1 MNNSFMK
8 RMVYEIKI
16 YESQK
21 EFFNNSG
28 IYMEYDTNDLTKIK
42 LLIIGPENT
51 PYANGFY
58 FFNIYISTNYPFTPP
73 KFKFMNN
80 IDNIRFHPNF
90 YVDGYVCLSVLN
102 TWGKNEWSPCQNLI
116 SIASTIQSVMN
127 ENPITNE
134 PEFETETGT
143 ISQNYYKIIEYYNL
157 KGSVYKILKSQ
168 FDNNNTNTNNFKQI
182 IKDYFLSNYDKY
194 MKIIT
199 KNKRELD
206 NETISCQIYELSVK
220 LEYKNLEKYFKETHQ
235 SLSFIEGKED

>member
-28 IYMEYDTNDLTKIK
+28 IYMEYDRNDLTKLK

-58 FFNIYISTNYPFTPP
+58 FFNIYLSTNYPFTPP

-102 TWGKNEWSPCQNLI
+102 TWGKNEWSPCQNLL

-127 ENPITNE
+127 DNPITNE
-134 PEFETETGT
+134 PEFENETGT

-157 KGSVYKILKSQ
+157 KGSVYKILKSEIE
-168 FDNNNTNTNNFKQI
+168 NNFKKI
-182 IKDYFLSNYDKY
+182 VEDYFLSNYDKY
-194 MKIIT
+194 MKLIT

-206 NETISCQIYELSVK
+206 NEKVSCQIYELYVK
-220 LEYKNLEKYFKETHQ
+220 LDYKNLEKDFTELK
-235 SLSFIEGKED
+235 LFIEGRED

>member
-28 IYMEYDTNDLTKIK
+28 IYMEYDRNDLTKLK

-58 FFNIYISTNYPFTPP
+58 FFNIYLSTNYPFTPP

-102 TWGKNEWSPCQNLI
+102 TWGKNEWSPCQNLL

-127 ENPITNE
+127 DNPITNE
-134 PEFETETGT
+134 PEFENETGT

-157 KGSVYKILKSQ
+157 KGSVYKILKSEIE
-168 FDNNNTNTNNFKQI
+168 NNFKKI
-182 IKDYFLSNYDKY
+182 VEDYFLSNYDKY
-194 MKIIT
+194 MKLIT

-206 NETISCQIYELSVK
+206 NEKVSCQIYELYVK
-220 LEYKNLEKYFKETHQ
+220 LDYKNLEKDFTELK
-235 SLSFIEGKED
+235 LFIEGKGD